1 MYTNLGARALLFFF
15 LETGNI
21 YYINFLMFT
30 LNLTKTLSKKMKLQP
45 RLCKIKVLLVEL
57 VAGDRSSL
65 QHEADS
71 LPDG

>member
-1 MYTNLGARALLFFF
+1 
-15 LETGNI
+15 
-21 YYINFLMFT
+21 MFT

-45 RLCKIKVLLVEL
+45 RLCKIKVLQ

-65 QHEADS
+65 QHEADP